1 MTILTKIND
10 HLLYA
15 IRQETDGQWAL
26 LNRRYAILE
35 TVSSFDLTT
44 TRGLFTKANDQTGGP
59 EVWLYGDA
67 NIPYRSTE
75 NLARYEAV
83 LGQVFSGNLPHC
95 ASTAL
100 VKAAA
105 AKHRWDARR

>member
-1 MTILTKIND
+1 MSILADLNN

-15 IRQETDGQWAL
+15 IRQEADGQWSL
-26 LNRRYAILE
+26 LNRNYAILE

-44 TRGLFTKANDQTGGP
+44 TGGLFTKRNDQTGGP
-59 EVWLYGDA
+59 EVWFYGDA

-83 LGQVFSGNLPHC
+83 LGQVFSGNLPHY

-105 AKHRWDARR
+105 AKRRWDARR